1 MGGIVIDIWE
11 KSNFFSSFGLQ
22 KGAKKTIFVQGVGA
36 LKAPP
41 NGRVNRIRVFEGL
54 EQIRST
60 LKIPSKAK

>member
-1 MGGIVIDIWE
+1 MGGIVIDILE
-11 KSNFFSSFGLQ
+11 KSNFFGSFGSR
-22 KGAKKTIFVQGVGA
+22 KGAKKANFVQGGF
-36 LKAPP
+36 KSPP